1 MKRFFSALILFLFLF
16 YLFSHPSDAFAA
28 AQSGLY
34 LWFDTLIPTLLP
46 MMIFSNLL
54 IQLDLVH
61 CLVRFLSPITR
72 RLLHLSTYGTYAL
85 LVGFLCGFPMGSK
98 TVSDLLK
105 NGQISSTEASYLLPF
120 INNVS
125 PMFLINI
132 IVLQTMKSSS
142 YLLPTLLI
150 VYGSPMIY
158 GILTNQSFRRKA
170 PSLDTAYKKQASKI
184 QIRFELIDA
193 CIMNAVF
200 TILKL
205 GCYIILFS
213 ILSRLI
219 QSFPITN
226 VWFQS
231 LLVGSMEL
239 TNGIAFVGTRNL
251 PFSQKYFLLCLT
263 SVWGGLC
270 ALAQTQSVLSS
281 DALSICSYLK
291 ARFFICLIACLL
303 TICFLF

>member
-1 MKRFFSALILFLFLF
+1 MKRFFSALVLFLLLF
-16 YLFSHPSDAFAA
+16 YLFSQPANAFLA

-34 LWFDTLIPTLLP
+34 LWFETLIPTLLP

-54 IQLDLVH
+54 IQLDFAQY
-61 CLVRFLSPITR
+61 LVRFFAPLTA

-85 LVGFLCGFPMGSK
+85 LIGFLCGFPMGAK
-98 TVSDLLK
+98 TISDLTK
-105 NGQISSTEASYLLPF
+105 NGQLSNEEAAYLLPF
-120 INNVS
+120 VNNVS
-125 PMFLINI
+125 PMFLMNV
-132 IVLQTMKSSS
+132 IVLQTLKDSS

-150 VYGSPMIY
+150 VYGSPIIY
-158 GILTNQSFRRKA
+158 GLVTNQRFRKKNPLPDA
-170 PSLDTAYKKQASKI
+170 AYKKQASKI

-205 GCYIILFS
+205 GSYVILFS

-219 QSFPITN
+219 QSLPTAHILS
-226 VWFQS
+226 QA

-239 TNGIAFVGTRNL
+239 TNGISFIGAQPV
-251 PFSQKYFLLCLT
+251 PFPQKYFLLCLV
-263 SVWGGLC
+263 SVWGGFC

-281 DALSICSYLK
+281 GALSIGAYLK
-291 ARFFICLIACLL
+291 ARLVICLIACFLVL
-303 TICFLF
+303 CFLL